1 MMKTKLG
8 FRLPAIQRAETL
20 NQSPPELNLSLI
32 VLVKVYIHTYIYI
45 YIYYLLCLIYDI
57 PYLSLNP
64 KTNIRLSLLS
74 LSSPRPQVG

>member
-45 YIYYLLCLIYDI
+45 YIYIIYYASFMTFHIYL
-57 PYLSLNP
+57 
-64 KTNIRLSLLS
+64 
-74 LSSPRPQVG
+74 